1 MHMNERRAVPRVEVP
16 QPVPAKVKAALPAR
30 VLDISSQG
38 AQLEVTT
45 SLRPLTSC
53 DLRISLPDGEVTIRS
68 VVRRCRAWG
77 FGLDEKEQRVLLY
90 RAGVEF
96 SEVAP
101 EVLARLSSAFLYQA
115 PPTMAD
121 EPIED
126 EAGSELRF
134 LRDGSGDLRRA
145 PVNGPVKI
153 KFDTAVFNAMMREAA
168 KQAAAETPAGDPHEE
183 ATDPLVV
190 IDEEQR

>member
-1 MHMNERRAVPRVEVP
+1 MNERRAVPRVEVP

-30 VLDISSQG
+30 VLDISSHG

-53 DLRISLPDGEVTIRS
+53 DLRIALPDGEVTIRS
-68 VVRRCRAWG
+68 VVRRCKAWG

-96 SEVAP
+96 SDVPP
-101 EVLARLSSAFLYQA
+101 EVLARLSTAFFYQN
-115 PPTMAD
+115 PPPLPE
-121 EPIED
+121 EPV
-126 EAGSELRF
+126 EAEEEFELQI
-134 LRDGSGDLRRA
+134 LTGDDGEPRRA

-153 KFDTAVFNAMMREAA
+153 KFDTGVFNAMMREAERRIA
-168 KQAAAETPAGDPHEE
+168 PELPSGDPQAE

-190 IDEEQR
+190 VDEG

>member
-1 MHMNERRAVPRVEVP
+1 MNERRAVPRVEVP
-16 QPVPAKVKAALPAR
+16 QPVSAKVKAALPAR
-30 VLDISSQG
+30 VLDISSHG

-68 VVRRCRAWG
+68 VVRRCKAWG

-96 SEVAP
+96 SEVPP

-115 PPTMAD
+115 PPAIAEEPLEDD
-121 EPIED
+121 E
-126 EAGSELRF
+126 GFELRI
-134 LRDGSGDLRRA
+134 LTDESGDPRRA

-168 KQAAAETPAGDPHEE
+168 RQMAAETPAGDAHAE

-190 IDEEQR
+190 VEEDEGES

>member
-1 MHMNERRAVPRVEVP
+1 MNERRAVPRVEVP
-16 QPVPAKVKAALPAR
+16 QPVAAKVKAALPAR

-53 DLRISLPDGEVTIRS
+53 DLRIALPDGEVTIRS
-68 VVRRCRAWG
+68 VVRRCKAWG

-96 SEVAP
+96 SEIPP
-101 EVLARLSSAFLYQA
+101 EVLARLTAAFLYPT
-115 PPTMAD
+115 PPPPQEPENDD
-121 EPIED
+121 ESFELAILTD
-126 EAGSELRF
+126 E
-134 LRDGSGDLRRA
+134 SGDPRRA

-153 KFDTAVFNAMMREAA
+153 KFDTGVFNTMMQEAA
-168 KQAAAETPAGDPHEE
+168 RRMAADAAAGDSGAE
-183 ATDPLVV
+183 ATDPRVAY
-190 IDEEQR
+190 DEK

>member
-1 MHMNERRAVPRVEVP
+1 MNERRAVPRVEVP

-30 VLDISSQG
+30 VLDISSHG

-68 VVRRCRAWG
+68 VVRRCKAWG

-96 SEVAP
+96 SEVPP
-101 EVLARLSSAFLYQA
+101 EVLARLSSAFLYQV
-115 PPTMAD
+115 PPAAEEPSD
-121 EPIED
+121 EDEEFDLQILTD
-126 EAGSELRF
+126 EAG
-134 LRDGSGDLRRA
+134 DPRRA

-153 KFDTAVFNAMMREAA
+153 KFDTGVFNAMMREAA
-168 KQAAAETPAGDPHEE
+168 KHLVTETPAGDPREE
-183 ATDPLVV
+183 ATDPFVV
-190 IDEEQR
+190 VDEDEPSS